1 MLKAWFTKT
10 GKNKNLNVDAI
21 RGQTGIK
28 SAFGLDFGYTVDPT
42 ALVCMLV
49 DMEHKKIYIFDELY
63 ETGLTNQQLASR
75 IKDMGYAKR
84 EDSSR

>member
-1 MLKAWFTKT
+1 M
-10 GKNKNLNVDAI
+10 AI

-49 DMEHKKIYIFDELY
+49 DMVNKKIYLY
-63 ETGLTNQQLASR
+63 IRRAV
-75 IKDMGYAKR
+75 
-84 EDSSR
+84 